1 MKGRIPE
8 AFIDEVIARAD
19 IVELIHNQVTL
30 KKSGKNYVACCPFH
44 NEKTPSFTV
53 SREKQFY
60 YCFGCGASG
69 NVISFLME
77 YGRLSFIESVQSLA
91 HSAGLKI
98 PLEERSAAE
107 SQQYKQLTSALEQ
120 AQRFFSQQLLAHSP
134 ASKKARQYLRDR
146 GLNNEVID
154 LFKLGYAPPGWDN
167 LIQHLSLKNSPQV
180 GTLSGLTIENDKQR
194 HYDRFRDRIMFPI
207 ADPRGRTIAFGGRVM
222 GDEKPKYLNSPE
234 TPLFHKQEVLYGLHE
249 YLSDKQTHRNEK
261 AKKFLIVEGY
271 LDVIALY
278 QHQVR
283 FAVATLGTATSRTHL
298 EKLFRHAPE
307 IVFCFDGDKA
317 GRKAAERALS
327 VTLPTLQAGREVK
340 FLFLPEGEDP
350 DTLIRKEGTELFLNR
365 VNNATPL
372 SEHLFEELEN
382 QVNLQTV
389 DGKAKLAALASPYL
403 SEIPE
408 GIYKELMLDRLAKLA
423 GLPVETLVRTLDTQP
438 KKTKAHPKTAGTTQP
453 PTQNHQHPG
462 SGHQHP
468 GKDQQDYLQQGF
480 TQAPPPHPLTQQD
493 YPEHAPAPY
502 QDSSPNNASDL
513 LPQQDR
519 AASQDIDRSLL
530 LVERTIRPLL
540 QSPEKAQQIEIP
552 EEFKQVDSKSVQ
564 FLIGTLEFLKENPTS
579 NTASLIGH
587 WHGTEMGEQI
597 ARMAAKEFLLNQ
609 EQVETEIQDAILQLQ
624 RLHITELI
632 SKQIETDR
640 NSKTKDGSKLKK
652 LLELKQAIGSN

>member
-8 AFIDEVIARAD
+8 AFIDEVISRAD
-19 IVELIHNQVTL
+19 IVELIHSQVTL

-53 SREKQFY
+53 SRDKQFY

-69 NVISFLME
+69 NAVSFLME

-91 HSAGLKI
+91 HSAGLEV

-107 SQQYKQLTSALEQ
+107 NQQFKQLTGALEQ
-120 AQRFFSQQLLAHSP
+120 AQRFFSQQLLTQNP

-146 GLNNEVID
+146 GLNNEVIE

-167 LIQHLSLKNSPQV
+167 LIQHLSLKNSPQI
-180 GTLSGLTIENDKQR
+180 GTLSGLTVENDKQR

-207 ADPRGRTIAFGGRVM
+207 SDPRGRTIAFGGRVM
-222 GDEKPKYLNSPE
+222 GDDKPKYLNSPE

-249 YLSDKQTHRNEK
+249 HLNDKLTPRNEK
-261 AKKFLIVEGY
+261 ANKFLIVEGY
-271 LDVIALY
+271 LDVIALF

-283 FAVATLGTATSRTHL
+283 FAVATLGTATSRSHL
-298 EKLFRHAPE
+298 ERLFRHAPE
-307 IVFCFDGDKA
+307 IIFCFDGDKA
-317 GRKAAERALS
+317 GRKAAERAL
-327 VTLPTLQAGREVK
+327 TIALPTLHAGREVK

-350 DTLIRKEGTELFLNR
+350 DTLIRKEGSELFLNR
-365 VNNATPL
+365 VSNATPL

-389 DGKAKLAALASPYL
+389 DGKAKLAALAKPHL
-403 SEIPE
+403 DEIPE
-408 GIYKELMLDRLAKLA
+408 GIYKELMLTQLAKLA
-423 GLPVETLVRTLDTQP
+423 GLPVETLVRTLESQP
-438 KKTKAHPKTAGTTQP
+438 KQSRKTNASSSSDKALQAPFRSNQPETGRTNTGSSNARPPNNTSGQRAQP
-453 PTQNHQHPG
+453 PQ
-462 SGHQHP
+462 
-468 GKDQQDYLQQGF
+468 
-480 TQAPPPHPLTQQD
+480 
-493 YPEHAPAPY
+493 E
-502 QDSSPNNASDL
+502 
-513 LPQQDR
+513 R
-519 AASQDIDRSLL
+519 DRSYL
-530 LVERTIRPLL
+530 LVEKTIRPLL
-540 QSPEKAQQIEIP
+540 QSPEKAQQIVIP

-564 FLIGTLEFLKENPTS
+564 FLIGTLEFLKKNPSS

-597 ARMAAKEFLLNQ
+597 ARMAAKEFLLNH

-632 SKQIETDR
+632 SKQIEEDR

-652 LLELKQAIGSN
+652 LLELKQAIGSS

>member
-8 AFIDEVIARAD
+8 AFIDEVISRAD
-19 IVELIHNQVTL
+19 IVELIHSQVTL

-53 SREKQFY
+53 SRDKQFY

-69 NVISFLME
+69 NAVSFLME
-77 YGRLSFIESVQSLA
+77 YSRLSFIESVQSLA
-91 HSAGLKI
+91 HSAGLEV

-107 SQQYKQLTSALEQ
+107 NQQFKQLTGALEQ
-120 AQRFFSQQLLAHSP
+120 AQRFFSQQLLTQNP

-146 GLNNEVID
+146 GLNNEVIE

-167 LIQHLSLKNSPQV
+167 LIQHLSLKNSPQI
-180 GTLSGLTIENDKQR
+180 GILSGLTVESDKQR

-207 ADPRGRTIAFGGRVM
+207 TDPRGRTIAFGGRVM

-249 YLSDKQTHRNEK
+249 HLSDKLTPRNEK
-261 AKKFLIVEGY
+261 ANKFLIVEGY
-271 LDVIALY
+271 LDVIALF

-283 FAVATLGTATSRTHL
+283 FAVATLGTATSRSHL
-298 EKLFRHAPE
+298 ERLFRHAPE
-307 IVFCFDGDKA
+307 IIFCFDGDQA
-317 GRKAAERALS
+317 GRKAAERALT
-327 VTLPTLQAGREVK
+327 VTLPTLHAGREVK

-365 VNNATPL
+365 VNNAIPL

-389 DGKAKLAALASPYL
+389 DGKAKLAALAKPYL
-403 SEIPE
+403 DEIPE
-408 GIYKELMLDRLAKLA
+408 GIYKELMLTQLAKLA
-423 GLPVETLVRTLDTQP
+423 GLPVETLVRTLASQP
-438 KKTKAHPKTAGTTQP
+438 QQSRKTKTTPSPDNALQFP
-453 PTQNHQHPG
+453 SQNHHSDQ
-462 SGHQHP
+462 SGTGYSNSRTNTRPTSAH
-468 GKDQQDYLQQGF
+468 Y
-480 TQAPPPHPLTQQD
+480 
-493 YPEHAPAPY
+493 
-502 QDSSPNNASDL
+502 SNNASD
-513 LPQQDR
+513 QR
-519 AASQDIDRSLL
+519 AHSAQEHDRSYL
-530 LVERTIRPLL
+530 LVEKTIRPLL
-540 QSPEKAQQIEIP
+540 QSPEKAQQIVIP

-564 FLIGTLEFLKENPTS
+564 FLIGTLEFLKKNPSS

-597 ARMAAKEFLLNQ
+597 ARMAAKEFLLNH

-632 SKQIETDR
+632 SKQIEEDR

-652 LLELKQAIGSN
+652 LLELKQAIGSS

>member
-8 AFIDEVIARAD
+8 AFIDEVISRAD
-19 IVELIHNQVTL
+19 IVELIHSQVTL

-53 SREKQFY
+53 SRDKQFY

-69 NVISFLME
+69 NAVSFLME

-91 HSAGLKI
+91 HSAGLEV

-107 SQQYKQLTSALEQ
+107 NQQFKQLTGALEQ
-120 AQRFFSQQLLAHSP
+120 AQRFFSQQLLTQNP

-146 GLNNEVID
+146 GLNNEVIE

-167 LIQHLSLKNSPQV
+167 LIQHLSLKNSPQI
-180 GTLSGLTIENDKQR
+180 GTLSGLTVENDKQR

-207 ADPRGRTIAFGGRVM
+207 SDPRGRTIAFGGRVM
-222 GDEKPKYLNSPE
+222 GDDKPKYLNSPE

-249 YLSDKQTHRNEK
+249 HLNDKLTPRNKK
-261 AKKFLIVEGY
+261 ANKFLIVEGY
-271 LDVIALY
+271 LDVIALF

-283 FAVATLGTATSRTHL
+283 FAVATLGTATSRSHL
-298 EKLFRHAPE
+298 ERLFRHAPE
-307 IVFCFDGDKA
+307 IIFCFDGDKA
-317 GRKAAERALS
+317 GRKAAERAL
-327 VTLPTLQAGREVK
+327 TIALPTLHAGREVK

-350 DTLIRKEGTELFLNR
+350 DTLIRKEGSELFLNR
-365 VNNATPL
+365 VSNATPL

-389 DGKAKLAALASPYL
+389 DGKAKLAALAKPHL
-403 SEIPE
+403 DEIPE
-408 GIYKELMLDRLAKLA
+408 GIYKELMLAQLAKLA
-423 GLPVETLVRTLDTQP
+423 GLPVETLIRTLESQP
-438 KKTKAHPKTAGTTQP
+438 KQSRKKNANPSQDNALQAPFRSNQPEIGRPNSHPSTGSSNASPPSNTSDQRAQP
-453 PTQNHQHPG
+453 PQ
-462 SGHQHP
+462 
-468 GKDQQDYLQQGF
+468 
-480 TQAPPPHPLTQQD
+480 
-493 YPEHAPAPY
+493 E
-502 QDSSPNNASDL
+502 
-513 LPQQDR
+513 R
-519 AASQDIDRSLL
+519 DRSYL
-530 LVERTIRPLL
+530 LVEKTIRPLL
-540 QSPEKAQQIEIP
+540 QSPEKAQQIVIP

-564 FLIGTLEFLKENPTS
+564 FLIGTLEFLKKNPSS

-597 ARMAAKEFLLNQ
+597 ARMAAKEFLLNH

-632 SKQIETDR
+632 SKQIEEDR

-652 LLELKQAIGSN
+652 LLELKQAIGSS

>member
-8 AFIDEVIARAD
+8 AFIDEVISRAD
-19 IVELIHNQVTL
+19 IVELIHSQVTL

-53 SREKQFY
+53 SRDKQFY

-69 NVISFLME
+69 NAVSFLME

-91 HSAGLKI
+91 HSAGLEV

-107 SQQYKQLTSALEQ
+107 NQQFKQLTGALEQ
-120 AQRFFSQQLLAHSP
+120 AQRFFSQQLLTQNP

-146 GLNNEVID
+146 GLNNEVIE

-167 LIQHLSLKNSPQV
+167 LIQHLSLKNSPQI
-180 GTLSGLTIENDKQR
+180 GTLSGLTVENDKQR

-207 ADPRGRTIAFGGRVM
+207 SDPRGRTIAFGGRVM
-222 GDEKPKYLNSPE
+222 GDDKPKYLNSPE

-249 YLSDKQTHRNEK
+249 HLNDKLTPRNEK
-261 AKKFLIVEGY
+261 ANKFLIVEGY
-271 LDVIALY
+271 LDVIALF

-283 FAVATLGTATSRTHL
+283 FAVATLGTATSRSHL
-298 EKLFRHAPE
+298 ERLFRHAPE
-307 IVFCFDGDKA
+307 IIFCFDGDKA
-317 GRKAAERALS
+317 GRKAAERAL
-327 VTLPTLQAGREVK
+327 TIALPTLHAGREVK

-350 DTLIRKEGTELFLNR
+350 DTLIRKEGSELFLNR
-365 VNNATPL
+365 VSNATPL

-389 DGKAKLAALASPYL
+389 DGKAKLAALAKPHL
-403 SEIPE
+403 DEIPE
-408 GIYKELMLDRLAKLA
+408 GIYKELMLTQLAKLA
-423 GLPVETLVRTLDTQP
+423 GLPVETLVRTLESQP
-438 KKTKAHPKTAGTTQP
+438 KQSRKTNASSSPDKALQAPFRSNQSETGHTNT
-453 PTQNHQHPG
+453 G
-462 SGHQHP
+462 SSN
-468 GKDQQDYLQQGF
+468 
-480 TQAPPPHPLTQQD
+480 APPPSNTSGQRAQP
-493 YPEHAPAPY
+493 
-502 QDSSPNNASDL
+502 
-513 LPQQDR
+513 PQER
-519 AASQDIDRSLL
+519 DRSYL
-530 LVERTIRPLL
+530 LVEKTIRPLL
-540 QSPEKAQQIEIP
+540 QSPEKAQQIVIP

-564 FLIGTLEFLKENPTS
+564 FLIGTLEFLKKNPSS

-597 ARMAAKEFLLNQ
+597 ARMAAKEFLLNH

-632 SKQIETDR
+632 SKQIKEDR

-652 LLELKQAIGSN
+652 LLELKQAIGSS